1 MSPLHQKS
9 RAKENGN
16 GAGLGVSRLGFG
28 ANFAHYSVTYMTLG
42 GASQMALE
50 VKNLP
55 ANAGDKR
62 DMGSIPGSGGFPG
75 GGTWQPTS
83 VFFPGEFH
91 GQRSL
96 VGYSPKGHKESDMT
110 EATQH

>member
-9 RAKENGN
+9 WAKENGK
-16 GAGLGVSRLGFG
+16 GASHGVSRLGFG
-28 ANFAHYSVTYMTLG
+28 VNFAHYLVTYATLG

-50 VKNLP
+50 VKNLL
-55 ANAGDKR
+55 ANAGDMR
-62 DMGSIPGSGGFPG
+62 DLGSIPGSGRFPG
-75 GGTWQPTS
+75 GGTWQLTS

-96 VGYSPKGHKESDMT
+96 VGYSPKGHKESDRT
-110 EATQH
+110 EVT